1 MVSHQREPDVADD
14 LEESFY
20 HYPDAQPAP
29 EPTQKEINEKKRKET
44 PATTSIETTVV
55 TKKVKAEGSGS
66 RGRIRQ
72 ADFDELTRSVIEETI
87 SIYRAQI
94 GSVEP
99 FPERADDRN
108 TVKQA
113 WLEVC
118 TSRNLRVELEEDIF
132 KLASDCNYSFHFMAM
147 ISHCRLLDV
156 LHKQEGLRR
165 PPLGHILYRHITSTA
180 LDQNA
185 RIVTKLNS
193 YWKDHASFT
202 R

>member
-1 MVSHQREPDVADD
+1 MYCDSEEAPYHGLDVP
-14 LEESFY
+14 S
-20 HYPDAQPAP
+20 AP
-29 EPTQKEINEKKRKET
+29 KVTRKET
-44 PATTSIETTVV
+44 PERKLKETPTTTCAETTIV

-66 RGRIRQ
+66 RGRVRQ
-72 ADFDELTRSVIEETI
+72 ADFDELTRSIIEETI

-99 FPERADDRN
+99 FPERTDDRD

-118 TSRNLRVELEEDIF
+118 TSRNLRVELEEDMF
-132 KLASDCNYSFHFMAM
+132 KLVSNWCFFFPHFMTM
-147 ISHCRLLDV
+147 MTLCRLLDV

-165 PPLGHILYRHITSTA
+165 PPLGHILYQRTTSMT
-180 LDQNA
+180 LDQNG
-185 RIVTKLNS
+185 RFVIKSNS
-193 YWKDHASFT
+193 YWKDHDSFT